1 MSIVESQFLAGTA
14 LNTVFQRFPGVTA
27 VTLPR
32 DEGCSDP
39 IRMGTS
45 FVLSGRSNMQEDARD
60 SLAVFKFNLIEET
73 IGRWL
78 RAVIQRLEE
87 ERSGYSKESQ
97 RRTERKWEN

>member
-1 MSIVESQFLAGTA
+1 LVIVESQSLAGA
-14 LNTVFQRFPGVTA
+14 AQDRVFQRFPGVMA

-32 DEGCSDP
+32 DEGYSDP
-39 IRMGTS
+39 FRLGSS

-60 SLAVFKFNLIEET
+60 LLEIFKFNAIEET

-87 ERSGYSKESQ
+87 ERRGI
-97 RRTERKWEN
+97 RRKHNEEPS

>member
-1 MSIVESQFLAGTA
+1 MGIVESQSSAGA
-14 LNTVFQRFPGVTA
+14 AQNPAFQSFPGVMA

-39 IRMGTS
+39 ISLGAS

-60 SLAVFKFNLIEET
+60 SLEVFKFNLIEET

-78 RAVIQRLEE
+78 RAVILRLEE
-87 ERSGYSKESQ
+87 KRSSI
-97 RRTERKWEN
+97 RRNHN

>member
-1 MSIVESQFLAGTA
+1 M
-14 LNTVFQRFPGVTA
+14 A

-32 DEGCSDP
+32 DEGCSEP
-39 IRMGTS
+39 TSLGAS

-60 SLAVFKFNLIEET
+60 SLEVFKFNLIEGT

-87 ERSGYSKESQ
+87 EKIVKEPTTATSK
-97 RRTERKWEN
+97 